1 MAAPLRIPART
12 GGRLSAGRARSRS
25 TESRILSSSGFP
37 PTPSGWP
44 ATTSR
49 SSSSMPN
56 PVRSWSGR
64 SANSAANGPIRLR
77 SRSMASTSSKKMPV
91 ARSATRSPAGPS
103 NMRSARK
110 MVMTRIV
117 LVRHGHVDWIAP
129 ERFRGRAELALSD
142 LGRRQAQALANYIA
156 KTWGPDAIYT
166 SPLGRCRDTG
176 AAIAAPFKVEPR
188 VADALC
194 DIDYGEWQGLTR
206 EQAKE
211 RWPDEIELWF
221 RAPHLAVIPGGETLP
236 VLLSRAAAAL
246 RKILRVHNSGTVVL
260 VGHDS

>member
-1 MAAPLRIPART
+1 
-12 GGRLSAGRARSRS
+12 
-25 TESRILSSSGFP
+25 
-37 PTPSGWP
+37 
-44 ATTSR
+44 
-49 SSSSMPN
+49 
-56 PVRSWSGR
+56 
-64 SANSAANGPIRLR
+64 
-77 SRSMASTSSKKMPV
+77 
-91 ARSATRSPAGPS
+91 
-103 NMRSARK
+103 
-110 MVMTRIV
+110 MTKII

-142 LGRRQAQALANYIA
+142 LGRQQARALANYIA
-156 KTWGPDAIYT
+156 KTWRLDAIYT
-166 SPLGRCRDTG
+166 SPLGRCRDTS
-176 AAIAAPFKVEPR
+176 AAIAAPFRLEPR

-260 VGHDS
+260 VGHDSVNRVLLLFALELPLWKYWHLRQDPCSLNELSFENDAFVIGSINQTQHLAGL

>member
-1 MAAPLRIPART
+1 
-12 GGRLSAGRARSRS
+12 
-25 TESRILSSSGFP
+25 
-37 PTPSGWP
+37 
-44 ATTSR
+44 
-49 SSSSMPN
+49 
-56 PVRSWSGR
+56 
-64 SANSAANGPIRLR
+64 
-77 SRSMASTSSKKMPV
+77 
-91 ARSATRSPAGPS
+91 
-103 NMRSARK
+103 
-110 MVMTRIV
+110 MTRIV

-156 KTWGPDAIYT
+156 KTWKLDAIYT

-176 AAIAAPFKVEPR
+176 AAIAAPFKLEPQ
-188 VADALC
+188 VAGGLC

-260 VGHDS
+260 VGHDSVNRVLLLFALELPLWKYWHLRQDPCGLNELFFENDTFVIRSINQIQHLAGLWDPLCARAGRRRR

>member
-1 MAAPLRIPART
+1 
-12 GGRLSAGRARSRS
+12 
-25 TESRILSSSGFP
+25 
-37 PTPSGWP
+37 
-44 ATTSR
+44 
-49 SSSSMPN
+49 
-56 PVRSWSGR
+56 
-64 SANSAANGPIRLR
+64 
-77 SRSMASTSSKKMPV
+77 
-91 ARSATRSPAGPS
+91 
-103 NMRSARK
+103 
-110 MVMTRIV
+110 MTRIV

-142 LGRRQAQALANYIA
+142 LGRQQARALANYIA
-156 KTWGPDAIYT
+156 KTWRLDAIYT
-166 SPLGRCRDTG
+166 SPLGRCRDTS
-176 AAIAAPFKVEPR
+176 AAIAAPFRLEPR

-246 RKILRVHNSGTVVL
+246 GEILQAHLSGTVVL
-260 VGHDS
+260 VGHDSVNRVLLLFALDLPLSKYWHLRQEPGGLNELFFENDTFVIRSINQIQHLAGLWDPLCARAGRRRR